1 MNYMQNRKQHGAT
14 MGIII
19 VCCVILIILIIG
31 LFHVTMLL
39 GGSQELRNSVDAGTL
54 NLGMQAVQ
62 FKTTPQGS
70 TEMQFSDVE
79 DKKGEFGLTNINRVL
94 GKAFLMNANAAAMD
108 SGGMGSGDATQH
120 AKDAADSAQAI
131 CDRITQQLK
140 DFGKTSKYFDDFI
153 KVNSLKMYGKVG
165 AHAVDTD
172 WGTACLDRD
181 QESNLKMDN
190 QQIPS
195 GYSLPGG
202 STVTVHEKDGKDYN
216 YLRGYRGISVNSR
229 QSTFVPFKYDEKP
242 HLINGF
248 YFAAQQKLA
257 VNGWNAP
264 VPNALSTKGE
274 TDKMGQLISAA
285 NAYVVTNPQHTYFLS
300 MPHSYVHIR
309 LEENEVDFKY
319 QGLVTEHTAHYGY
332 YPGQTEYWE
341 SAAGSGTFNITA
353 NLGYQYA
360 VPTLYTAI
368 NSLVKLGGTNDTIM
382 NAILQRVQEIKHDY
396 TMSQLKADL
405 MSCPTL
411 GVDSGDFY
419 IFPTYS
425 TPDCTDPT
433 IHVAMDSIAKG
444 MAPWLNTAIAMNGGS
459 DDPDGSEKE
468 RFDSED
474 RDFIPYAP
482 TPNWAI
488 VTLTGP
494 GCKPGP
500 YGMSEKGDL
509 NWQPGTGYGGCL
521 GKLTVKR
528 RTNVYYWGVCTVL

>member
-1 MNYMQNRKQHGAT
+1 MNYTPNRKQHGAT

-19 VCCVILIILIIG
+19 VCCVILVILIVG

-62 FKTTPQGS
+62 LKTTPQPGA
-70 TEMQFSDVE
+70 EMQFSDVE
-79 DKKGEFGLTNINRVL
+79 DKKGEFGITNINRVL
-94 GKAFLMNANAAAMD
+94 GKAFLMNANVAAME
-108 SGGMGSGDATQH
+108 SGGMGSGNASEH
-120 AKDAADSAQAI
+120 AKDAAESAQAI

-165 AHAVDTD
+165 AHAVDAD
-172 WGTACLDRD
+172 WGTACVDRD
-181 QESNLKMDN
+181 QESNLKMEN
-190 QQIPS
+190 AQIPP
-195 GYSLPGG
+195 GFSLPAG
-202 STVTVHEKDGKDYN
+202 STATVHEKDGKDYI
-216 YLRGYRGISVNSR
+216 YLRGYHGISVNSR
-229 QSTFVPFKYDEKP
+229 QATFVPFKYDEKP

-257 VNGWNAP
+257 VNGWNSP

-285 NAYVVTNPQHTYFLS
+285 NAYVLTNPQHTYFLS

-319 QGLVTEHTAHYGY
+319 QGLITEHTAHYGY

-341 SAAGSGTFNITA
+341 SVAGSGTFNITA

-368 NSLVKLGGTNDTIM
+368 NSLVKLGGTNDKIM
-382 NAILQRVQEIKHDY
+382 DAILQRVQEIKHDY

-405 MSCPTL
+405 MSCPTI
-411 GVDSGDFY
+411 GMDSGDFY
-419 IFPTYS
+419 IF
-425 TPDCTDPT
+425 
-433 IHVAMDSIAKG
+433 
-444 MAPWLNTAIAMNGGS
+444 
-459 DDPDGSEKE
+459 
-468 RFDSED
+468 
-474 RDFIPYAP
+474 
-482 TPNWAI
+482 
-488 VTLTGP
+488 
-494 GCKPGP
+494 
-500 YGMSEKGDL
+500 
-509 NWQPGTGYGGCL
+509 
-521 GKLTVKR
+521 
-528 RTNVYYWGVCTVL
+528 TN